1 MPLALTVVDI
11 DNSGK
16 TTYVTC
22 TVVASG
28 TYPTG
33 GDTIDFTTIIGKQY
47 LGKVFVAAK
56 SPLYGYAAGTTGD
69 AYGLIPGTTMANG
82 KLKINTASNT
92 ELANAAYPARI
103 TGDANI
109 YVTAAFDQNL

>member
-1 MPLALTVVDI
+1 MALALTVVDI

-22 TVVASG
+22 LVTPSG
-28 TYPTG
+28 NYTTT

-47 LGKVFVAAK
+47 LGKVFIAAK

-69 AYGLIPGTTMANG
+69 SYAVIPGTTMANG
-82 KLKINTASNT
+82 KLKINTASAT
-92 ELANAAYPARI
+92 ELGAGAYPARI